1 MSTPVVTIEPGTS
14 LLEAAKLMAKHQI
27 GALVVTLE
35 KSEFGVITER
45 DFLRFVS
52 EGKRRPDEALV
63 AEVMSAPAVTVP
75 SFETIE
81 AASKILEERAF
92 RRLPV
97 VDEGRLVGM
106 VTLTSL
112 MSALRSRVIA
122 ELETRFAELEKTNRL
137 MVGRELRMVELKK
150 QLQTRTPADA
160 GGGKQ

>member
-1 MSTPVVTIEPGTS
+1 
-14 LLEAAKLMAKHQI
+14 
-27 GALVVTLE
+27 
-35 KSEFGVITER
+35 
-45 DFLRFVS
+45 
-52 EGKRRPDEALV
+52 
-63 AEVMSAPAVTVP
+63 
-75 SFETIE
+75 
-81 AASKILEERAF
+81 
-92 RRLPV
+92 
-97 VDEGRLVGM
+97 M